1 MMSDCANVEE
11 VQKVEEVQ
19 LVETPI
25 YPGITYL
32 RQVPC
37 KVHPEFF
44 HE

>member
-1 MMSDCANVEE
+1 MMSDCAN
-11 VQKVEEVQ
+11 VEEVQ

-37 KVHPEFF
+37 KVHPGFF